1 MGNGLP
7 VRLGM
12 ALVLAATAACS
23 DDDDPTGP
31 VVGLEQLVARCSR
44 GTIDDATTTERL
56 SGTIDR
62 DDCRVQGDEFG
73 GRLEGYILPQSAFGE
88 MTTVQID
95 VMAAFDASIV
105 VLDTEGNVLG
115 EVDDTFTGPEQAL
128 LDFDALPSEPDYFIV
143 VYSYDGDDSGSYTLD
158 VGPVDEP

>member
-31 VVGLEQLVARCSR
+31 VDALEQLVARSSR
-44 GTIDDATTTERL
+44 GTID
-56 SGTIDR
+56 
-62 DDCRVQGDEFG
+62 
-73 GRLEGYILPQSAFGE
+73 
-88 MTTVQID
+88 
-95 VMAAFDASIV
+95 